1 MFERGFAARHAAPA
15 DAIAQA
21 FAPATGGFA
30 AVDLCRPVA
39 PVSFA
44 PQPRPEAEPQKPC
57 PKHFNPA
64 DRASNPTRGW
74 DPLDP
79 TLPEEPET
87 DPFAAARAAG
97 YAEGLAAVV
106 HEAGERDRAL
116 LAGLADRFASGGTI
130 DRDLVAEQLRQTV
143 LLLVSKVIGEVGIAP
158 DILAR
163 RIEAASDL
171 LADKAESGLLRVHPD
186 DVALLEGRLPRT
198 MFAVGDAAVPR
209 GSFVLETASTI
220 VEDGPALWL
229 EQLERAIERAPVP
242 PTC

>member
-1 MFERGFAARHAAPA
+1 MFEAGFTARHSAPA

-21 FAPATGGFA
+21 FAPTSGFA
-30 AVDLCRPVA
+30 AVDLCRPTV
-39 PVSFA
+39 PVPTSFA
-44 PQPRPEAEPQKPC
+44 PQPG
-57 PKHFNPA
+57 PKHFSPA
-64 DRASNPTRGW
+64 DRTSNPTQGW

-79 TLPEEPET
+79 TVAEPEV

-97 YAEGLAAVV
+97 YAEGLAAAV

-116 LAGLADRFASGGTI
+116 LAGLAEQIAGGGAI
-130 DRDLVAEQLRQTV
+130 DRDQVAEQLRQTV

-163 RIEAASDL
+163 RIAAASDL

-198 MFAVGDAAVPR
+198 LFAAGDASVPR

-229 EQLERAIERAPVP
+229 EQLERAIDRAPVP
-242 PTC
+242 PAC